1 MRIKFQLKKNI
12 VMIILI
18 SSIKKQLVL
27 EKYIKINIK
36 MKNNIF
42 SLNIHEQLFFKK
54 TMHVRFR

>member
-36 MKNNIF
+36 MKKNIF
-42 SLNIHEQLFFKK
+42 SLNIHEQFFL
-54 TMHVRFR
+54 